1 LKRIALPEAVTYFR
15 PRFMREWLNPAFSLN
30 QTCLLPCLSKQRT
43 LPKINL
49 RRSHP
54 PNSEMS
60 PRELN
65 RMQSELRAAREHAQ
79 LLNVLHRN
87 RIF

>member
-1 LKRIALPEAVTYFR
+1 
-15 PRFMREWLNPAFSLN
+15 MFSLKSN
-30 QTCLLPCLSKQRT
+30 MFVSMLAEAKDYAR
-43 LPKINL
+43 KINL

-54 PNSEMS
+54 PHFEMD

-65 RMQSELRAAREHAQ
+65 RMRSELRVAREHAQ
-79 LLNVLHRN
+79 LMNVLHRN

>member
-1 LKRIALPEAVTYFR
+1 
-15 PRFMREWLNPAFSLN
+15 MFSLKSN
-30 QTCLLPCLSKQRT
+30 LFASMLVEAKDYAR
-43 LPKINL
+43 KINL

-54 PNSEMS
+54 PNFEMS

-65 RMQSELRAAREHAQ
+65 RMRSELRVAREHAQ
-79 LLNVLHRN
+79 LMNVLHRN

>member
-1 LKRIALPEAVTYFR
+1 
-15 PRFMREWLNPAFSLN
+15 MFSLKSN
-30 QTCLLPCLSKQRT
+30 LFFSMLVEAKDYAK
-43 LPKINL
+43 KINL

-54 PNSEMS
+54 PNSEVS

-65 RMQSELRAAREHAQ
+65 RMLSELRAAREHAQ
-79 LLNVLHRN
+79 LMNVILRN

>member
-1 LKRIALPEAVTYFR
+1 LFASMLVEAKDY
-15 PRFMREWLNPAFSLN
+15 A
-30 QTCLLPCLSKQRT
+30 K
-43 LPKINL
+43 KINL

-54 PNSEMS
+54 PNFEMN

-65 RMQSELRAAREHAQ
+65 RMRSELRVAREHAQ
-79 LLNVLHRN
+79 LMNVLHRN

>member
-1 LKRIALPEAVTYFR
+1 
-15 PRFMREWLNPAFSLN
+15 MFSLKSN
-30 QTCLLPCLSKQRT
+30 LFLSMLVEAKDYAK
-43 LPKINL
+43 KINL

-54 PNSEMS
+54 PNSDMS
-60 PRELN
+60 PRDLH

-79 LLNVLHRN
+79 LMNMIHRN

>member
-1 LKRIALPEAVTYFR
+1 
-15 PRFMREWLNPAFSLN
+15 MFSLKSN
-30 QTCLLPCLSKQRT
+30 IFFSMLVEAKDYAK
-43 LPKINL
+43 KINL

-54 PNSEMS
+54 PNFEMS

-65 RMQSELRAAREHAQ
+65 RMRSELRMAREHAQ
-79 LLNVLHRN
+79 LMNVLNRN

>member
-1 LKRIALPEAVTYFR
+1 MLVEAKDY
-15 PRFMREWLNPAFSLN
+15 A
-30 QTCLLPCLSKQRT
+30 K
-43 LPKINL
+43 KINL

-54 PNSEMS
+54 PNFEAD

-65 RMQSELRAAREHAQ
+65 RMRSELRLAREH
-79 LLNVLHRN
+79 VLAMSVMHRN

>member
-1 LKRIALPEAVTYFR
+1 
-15 PRFMREWLNPAFSLN
+15 MFSLKSN
-30 QTCLLPCLSKQRT
+30 LFVSMLVEAKDYAR
-43 LPKINL
+43 KINL

-54 PNSEMS
+54 PNFEMD

-65 RMQSELRAAREHAQ
+65 RMHSELRLAREHAQ
-79 LLNVLHRN
+79 FMNVLHRN

>member
-1 LKRIALPEAVTYFR
+1 
-15 PRFMREWLNPAFSLN
+15 MFSLKSN
-30 QTCLLPCLSKQRT
+30 LFFSMLVEAKDYAK
-43 LPKINL
+43 KINL

-54 PNSEMS
+54 PNSEVS

-79 LLNVLHRN
+79 LMNVMHRN
-87 RIF
+87 RIL

>member
-1 LKRIALPEAVTYFR
+1 
-15 PRFMREWLNPAFSLN
+15 MFSLKSN
-30 QTCLLPCLSKQRT
+30 LLFSALLEAKDFAK
-43 LPKINL
+43 KINR

-54 PNSEMS
+54 PNSEVS

-65 RMQSELRAAREHAQ
+65 RMLSELRAAREHAQ
-79 LLNVLHRN
+79 LMNVLHRN

>member
-1 LKRIALPEAVTYFR
+1 
-15 PRFMREWLNPAFSLN
+15 MFSLKSN
-30 QTCLLPCLSKQRT
+30 LFFSMLVEAKDFAR
-43 LPKINL
+43 KINL

-60 PRELN
+60 PRELH
-65 RMQSELRAAREHAQ
+65 RMQSELRAVREHAQ
-79 LLNVLHRN
+79 LMNVLHRN

>member
-1 LKRIALPEAVTYFR
+1 
-15 PRFMREWLNPAFSLN
+15 MFSLKSN
-30 QTCLLPCLSKQRT
+30 VFFSMLVEAKDYAK
-43 LPKINL
+43 KINR

-54 PNSEMS
+54 PNSEVG
-60 PRELN
+60 PCELH

-79 LLNVLHRN
+79 LMNVIHRS

>member
-1 LKRIALPEAVTYFR
+1 
-15 PRFMREWLNPAFSLN
+15 MFSLKSN
-30 QTCLLPCLSKQRT
+30 LLFSALLEAKDFAR
-43 LPKINL
+43 KINL

-54 PNSEMS
+54 SNSEVS

-79 LLNVLHRN
+79 LMNVLHRN